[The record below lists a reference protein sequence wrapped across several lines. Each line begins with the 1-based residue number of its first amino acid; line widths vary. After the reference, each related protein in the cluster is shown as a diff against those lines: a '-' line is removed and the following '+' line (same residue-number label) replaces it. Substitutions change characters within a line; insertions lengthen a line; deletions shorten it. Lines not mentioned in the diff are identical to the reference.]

1 VRYLS
6 RGLRD
11 LGHEVTVISGPPY
24 AEVDEGVELVRL
36 RGLDLYSRLG
46 RPVHPLR
53 EIRRP
58 IDLYEYLAVMGGFF
72 PEPLTFGV
80 RAYRHLQRN
89 DGFDVVHDNQSL
101 SYGLLGMMR
110 WGLPVVATVHHPIRI
125 DRDLE
130 LAAASNWR
138 ERLKL
143 RRWYS
148 FLAMQGFVSRRL
160 SLLISVSESSARES
174 IRAFGLR
181 RERVRTVYNGVDT
194 EQFRAPPG
202 AQRHP
207 ARVVVVNSADTP
219 LKGLDHL
226 YGAIERLACRRPVEV
241 LVVGE
246 PRDRAG
252 TEADLRRRGID
263 GHLRFLGK
271 LDQRELVEVYSEATV
286 AVLPSLYEGFGFPA
300 AEAMACEVPVVAYD
314 AGALREVIGA
324 DGLAGQLAP
333 LGDQDG
339 LAHAI
344 EKVLD
349 DPATAARMG
358 AAGRDRVVTRF
369 SWSRAARETA
379 ALYEEVRGQTAQ
391 RDGGRPC

>member
-1 VRYLS
+1 MRYLS
-6 RGLRD
+6 RELRD
-11 LGHEVTVISGPPY
+11 LGHEMTVISGPPY
-24 AEVDEGVELVRL
+24 PEVDEGVELVRL

-46 RPVHPLR
+46 QPLHLSR

-58 IDLYEYLAVMGGFF
+58 IDLYEYLAVRGGFF
-72 PEPLTFGV
+72 PEPFTFGV
-80 RAYRHLQRN
+80 RAYRHLQRS

-110 WGLPVVATVHHPIRI
+110 WGLPVVATVHHPIHI

-160 SLLISVSESSARES
+160 PLLISVSESSARES

-181 RERVRTVYNGVDT
+181 RERVRRVYNGVDT
-194 EQFRAPPG
+194 EQFRVPPG

-263 GHLRFLGK
+263 GHLRFLGR

-286 AVLPSLYEGFGFPA
+286 AVLPSLYEGFGLPA
-300 AEAMACEVPVVAYD
+300 AEAMACQVPVVAYD
-314 AGALREVIGA
+314 TGALREVIGA
-324 DGLAGQLAP
+324 DGLAGRLAP
-333 LGDQDG
+333 CGDQAG

-358 AAGRDRVVTRF
+358 AVGRERVITRF

-379 ALYEEVRGQTAQ
+379 ALYEEVCAQTAQ

>member
-1 VRYLS
+1 
-6 RGLRD
+6 
-11 LGHEVTVISGPPY
+11 
-24 AEVDEGVELVRL
+24 
-36 RGLDLYSRLG
+36 
-46 RPVHPLR
+46 
-53 EIRRP
+53 
-58 IDLYEYLAVMGGFF
+58 
-72 PEPLTFGV
+72 
-80 RAYRHLQRN
+80 
-89 DGFDVVHDNQSL
+89 
-101 SYGLLGMMR
+101 MMR

-160 SLLISVSESSARES
+160 PLLISVSESSARES